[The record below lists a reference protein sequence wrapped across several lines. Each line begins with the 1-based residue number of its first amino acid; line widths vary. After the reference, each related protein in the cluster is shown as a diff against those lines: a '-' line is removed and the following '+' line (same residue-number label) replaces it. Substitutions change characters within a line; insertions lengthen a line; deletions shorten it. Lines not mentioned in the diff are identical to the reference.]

1 MQRSELMVA
10 DIVSRN
16 RNFSKP
22 MDTLAG
28 DLNDFQKQISLDRI
42 YVKNESISLGTI
54 EDHDKLKILAW
65 NIERGANHEALAACI
80 NEVKPDVACLQEV
93 DWGNHRTR
101 NADVLNLVARST
113 CMMGFLGIEFFEIG
127 TPHRPKLLAGGG
139 IQGNAILTR
148 VLPKKCFR
156 IELPAAFDWVNAPEA
171 KKKVVRREKRV
182 GARFALAVE
191 FDHFGNSII
200 VCSTHFEDKDGG
212 INGRFL
218 QFNSLATNIRSNTP
232 ETAMSIIAGD
242 FNSLENWITTLV
254 RKSPRSQSLN
264 KPWHTS
270 ECRWWKQNLLPMS
283 GYTDPFTCRN
293 WTYKKAIIY
302 KEKLDWIAVRN
313 CEVLATGVE
322 DFNTSDHRPIWTEV
336 KL

>member
-1 MQRSELMVA
+1 
-10 DIVSRN
+10 
-16 RNFSKP
+16 
-22 MDTLAG
+22 MDTSAA

-42 YVKNESISLGTI
+42 YVKNESIDLGAI
-54 EDHDKLKILAW
+54 EEHDKLKILAW
-65 NIERGANHEALAACI
+65 NIERGAKPNALAAYI
-80 NEVKPDVACLQEV
+80 NQVKPDIACLQEV
-93 DWGNHRTR
+93 DWGNQRTR
-101 NADVLNLVARST
+101 NEDVLNLIARST
-113 CMMGFLGIEFFEIG
+113 SMMGFLGVEFFEIV
-127 TPHRPKLLAGGG
+127 TPHRPKALAGGG

-156 IELPAAFDWVNAPEA
+156 IELPIAFDWVNAPEG
-171 KKKVVRREKRV
+171 KKEVVRREKRI

-191 FDHFGNSII
+191 FDYFGKSII

-212 INGRFL
+212 INGRFS
-218 QFNSLATNIRSNTP
+218 QFNSLATRIRSNTS

-242 FNSLENWITTLV
+242 FNSHENWITRVIRNNQL
-254 RKSPRSQSLN
+254 SQSLD

-270 ECRWWKQNLLPMS
+270 ECNWWKQNLLPQS
-283 GYTDPFTCRN
+283 GYTDPFTCKN

-302 KEKLDWIAVRN
+302 KEKLDWIALHN
-313 CEVLATGVE
+313 CQVLTTGIG